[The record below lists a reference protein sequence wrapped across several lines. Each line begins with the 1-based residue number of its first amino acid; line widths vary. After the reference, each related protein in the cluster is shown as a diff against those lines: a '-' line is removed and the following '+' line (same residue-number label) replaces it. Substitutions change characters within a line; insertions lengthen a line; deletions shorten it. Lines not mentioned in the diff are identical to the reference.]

1 MGNSAPAS
9 ISNARQ
15 INPFGKGWRLSPGSA
30 VCDRSPVIVLST
42 GVSSVA
48 HSVALQ
54 KNPSRDCTL
63 VSPRCRTAERPWGSG
78 PTTNRLAGVVMA
90 VLPFI
95 SLLLLGF
102 SGACG
107 GKLRGTAAAALLHG
121 HAPD

>member
-1 MGNSAPAS
+1 MNPLGNGSRRAP
-9 ISNARQ
+9 R
-15 INPFGKGWRLSPGSA
+15 PG
-30 VCDRSPVIVLST
+30 VCDRSPSMELST
-42 GVSSVA
+42 GVSWVA
-48 HSVALQ
+48 HSVARQ

-107 GKLRGTAAAALLHG
+107 GGYGVALLG
-121 HAPD
+121 GCSRSPAGSRVESEQFVD